1 MQNYDELE
9 NKIKTLDELLPIVS
23 QLKHAKKRI
32 VTNNGSYDLMHLGHI
47 YGLFEAKRQ
56 GDVLVV
62 GLNSDQSI
70 KTYKSADRPVNDEFM
85 RARMIAAISAV
96 DYVFLFD
103 ETNPLNF
110 LEKIKP
116 DVHTNGA
123 EYGKECIEREVV
135 LKNGG
140 EIYLLPMVSG
150 YKTTKMIERI
160 QAMESKPGSEHV
172 STV

>member
-1 MQNYDELE
+1 ML
-9 NKIKTLDELLPIVS
+9 I
-23 QLKHAKKRI
+23 
-32 VTNNGSYDLMHLGHI
+32 
-47 YGLFEAKRQ
+47 
-56 GDVLVV
+56 V

-85 RARMIAAISAV
+85 RLRMIAAISAV